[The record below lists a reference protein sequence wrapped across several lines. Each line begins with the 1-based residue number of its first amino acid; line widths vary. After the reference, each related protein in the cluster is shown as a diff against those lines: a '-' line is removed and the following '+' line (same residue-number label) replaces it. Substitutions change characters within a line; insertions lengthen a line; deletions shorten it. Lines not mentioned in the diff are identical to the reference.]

1 MAFGGRSFNVNAKSK
16 YLNSAESL
24 IYDKSKVLYGLSFAK
39 QDISKQNNC
48 YVVEGYTDVISMH
61 QIGINN
67 IVSASGTALSKNQIL
82 LIKRLTKNI
91 TLLFDNDK
99 AGISATIR
107 SIDLCLQLEMNV
119 KVCLFSKGED
129 PDSFSKKTAQK
140 QHCLT

>member
-1 MAFGGRSFNVNAKSK
+1 
-16 YLNSAESL
+16 
-24 IYDKSKVLYGLSFAK
+24 
-39 QDISKQNNC
+39 
-48 YVVEGYTDVISMH
+48 MH

-107 SIDLCLQLEMNV
+107 SIDLCLQLENTPLT
-119 KVCLFSKGED
+119 KNGSQLFER
-129 PDSFSKKTAQK
+129 QRL
-140 QHCLT
+140 Q

>member
-1 MAFGGRSFNVNAKSK
+1 MALEERSFNVNAKSK

-24 IYDKSKVLYGLSFAK
+24 IYDKSKVLYGLNFAK

-82 LIKRLTKNI
+82 LIKRLTKKYH
-91 TLLFDNDK
+91 L
-99 AGISATIR
+99 TI
-107 SIDLCLQLEMNV
+107 
-119 KVCLFSKGED
+119 
-129 PDSFSKKTAQK
+129 
-140 QHCLT
+140 